1 MSTPPRQVE
10 SDAPRG
16 MLTLRWQD
24 GRVDE
29 LPHWALRAACP
40 CGDCRA
46 LRRDGAAVQVPAQ
59 VRLAGIEPV
68 GHYALNLVFDD
79 GHGRGIYPFA
89 LLAQLATVPA

>member
-1 MSTPPRQVE
+1 MSAPPRQVE

-16 MLTLRWQD
+16 TLTVRWQD

-29 LPHWALRAACP
+29 LAHAMLRAACP
-40 CGDCRA
+40 CADCRA
-46 LRRDGAAVQVPAQ
+46 LRRAGGAVRAPAH

-79 GHGRGIYPFA
+79 GHARGIYPFA
-89 LLAQLATVPA
+89 LLAQLATAPA